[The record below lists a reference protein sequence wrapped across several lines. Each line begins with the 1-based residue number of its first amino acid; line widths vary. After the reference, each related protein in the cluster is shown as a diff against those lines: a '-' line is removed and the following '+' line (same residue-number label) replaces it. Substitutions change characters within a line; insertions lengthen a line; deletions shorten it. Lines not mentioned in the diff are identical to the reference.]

1 MGGLSKEIIFQEV
14 VSTAEAGTDNPLGT
28 LGGKGRMSNKHK
40 GGKITVKCSEPC
52 VIMGIVSITPRIDYS
67 QGNDF
72 TVNLKT
78 MDDLHKPAL
87 DEIGFQDLITDQMA
101 FWDSEIDANGNV
113 TMKSAGKQPAWINY
127 MTDINRCYGN
137 FADPAKEM
145 YMTLNRRDEYDK
157 NGNIKDLT
165 TYIDPSKYNYMFA
178 QSSLDSQN
186 FWTQIAV
193 DAEVRRKVS

>member
-1 MGGLSKEIIFQEV
+1 
-14 VSTAEAGTDNPLGT
+14 
-28 LGGKGRMSNKHK
+28 
-40 GGKITVKCSEPC
+40 
-52 VIMGIVSITPRIDYS
+52 MGIVSITPRIDYS

-87 DEIGFQDLITDQMA
+87 DEIGFQDLITEQMA
-101 FWDSEIDANGNV
+101 FWDSDVAANGDV
-113 TMKSAGKQPAWINY
+113 TIKSAGKQPAWINY

-137 FADPAKEM
+137 FADPGKEM
-145 YMTLNRRDEYDK
+145 YMTLNRRYEYDE

-193 DAEVRRKVS
+193 DAEVRRKMSAKVMPNL